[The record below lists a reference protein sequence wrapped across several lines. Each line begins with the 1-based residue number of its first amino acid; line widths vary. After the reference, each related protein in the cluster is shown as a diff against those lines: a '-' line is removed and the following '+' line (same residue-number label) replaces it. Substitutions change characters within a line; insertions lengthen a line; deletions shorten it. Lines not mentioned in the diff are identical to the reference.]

1 MYKGRD
7 TSGVDSLLLQARLI
21 ELQENSVAA
30 GRGRGRGLESP
41 NNLAAGRGRV
51 TGTHLNLAVGIVVDS
66 VVNSYVLPQRL
77 VDFHKILAA
86 PPLNPPQAPPLW
98 AKGRP
103 SPTSP
108 KGPFRGGPLVGGSR
122 GGAEGPFSPLAHKPL
137 NGFELTADPNGMHK
151 CIVEGCEEKVSS
163 DKLAFVKHMTD
174 FHKCNI
180 LKVPVSCNSKRAIF
194 KTSFKVT
201 DYVKD
206 KIDCKRE
213 LETMHI
219 VETHDNFFFCKT
231 METMNSFTFK
241 CYTIGDS
248 AESECGFYCTRA
260 FQQIGGSFEHM
271 SCEPIISIS
280 EKSLGKRKMEEYES
294 LFSLDKTKARI
305 LCKSVGNNSKEI
317 VECTV
322 KIGKLRPVHLQKKLP
337 S

>member
-30 GRGRGRGLESP
+30 GRGRGRGLE
-41 NNLAAGRGRV
+41 L
-51 TGTHLNLAVGIVVDS
+51 TGTAVGIVVDS
-66 VVNSYVLPQRL
+66 VNSYVLPQRL

-86 PPLNPPQAPPLW
+86 PPLNPPQAPPPSGSPEGLW

-108 KGPFRGGPLVGGSR
+108 KGPFRVVGGSR
-122 GGAEGPFSPLAHKPL
+122 GGAEGHKPL

-174 FHKCNI
+174 FHKCNV

>member
-30 GRGRGRGLESP
+30 GRGRGRGLELTASP

-51 TGTHLNLAVGIVVDS
+51 TGTHFNLAVGIVVDS

-86 PPLNPPQAPPLW
+86 APLNPPQ
-98 AKGRP
+98 GRP
-103 SPTSP
+103 SPT
-108 KGPFRGGPLVGGSR
+108 RGPLVGGSR
-122 GGAEGPFSPLAHKPL
+122 GGAEGLKGPLAHKPL
-137 NGFELTADPNGMHK
+137 NGLELTADPNGMHK

-174 FHKCNI
+174 FHKCNV

>member
-86 PPLNPPQAPPLW
+86 PPLNPPQAPPPQGGPLW
-98 AKGRP
+98 AKGPP
-103 SPTSP
+103 SPT
-108 KGPFRGGPLVGGSR
+108 KGPLVGGSR

-174 FHKCNI
+174 FHKCNV

>member
-1 MYKGRD
+1 M
-7 TSGVDSLLLQARLI
+7 
-21 ELQENSVAA
+21 
-30 GRGRGRGLESP
+30 
-41 NNLAAGRGRV
+41 
-51 TGTHLNLAVGIVVDS
+51 
-66 VVNSYVLPQRL
+66 
-77 VDFHKILAA
+77 
-86 PPLNPPQAPPLW
+86 
-98 AKGRP
+98 
-103 SPTSP
+103 
-108 KGPFRGGPLVGGSR
+108 
-122 GGAEGPFSPLAHKPL
+122 
-137 NGFELTADPNGMHK
+137 
-151 CIVEGCEEKVSS
+151 
-163 DKLAFVKHMTD
+163 
-174 FHKCNI
+174 
-180 LKVPVSCNSKRAIF
+180 SCNSKRAIF
-194 KTSFKVT
+194 KTSFIVT

-248 AESECGFYCTRA
+248 TESECGFYCTRA
-260 FQQIGGSFEHM
+260 FKQIGGSFEHM